1 MNKRVLFVIPYLY
14 EGGAQRALSNIEMNF
29 PDDWEIETLVN
40 SEYKKAYPVKGII
53 HSLGISETPKTDSVL
68 FQFRVFLK
76 RINKLKELKNT
87 GRYDACISMADSA
100 SVANILSGNKHCK
113 TIISIRTSLK
123 AMSRLAQYKYVV
135 NPLARVFYNSADKV
149 VAVSEELKK
158 ELIEEFK
165 IKQDIVVAIPNGYNL
180 EKILTKAKEPLE
192 DDIKSFIDG
201 KKVICNVG
209 RLSFPKGQWHLIRSF
224 KRIKAEIPEAVLMI
238 AGIGELEE
246 YLHKLTKELDL
257 EESVRFL
264 GHTDN
269 VYKYLKSS
277 DVFAFPSILEGF
289 PNAMAEAVCIGLPC
303 VATDF
308 KTGAREI
315 LAPEIQ
321 NDPMPIKEARDCSYG
336 ILTPLCSDNMPS
348 AIEEL
353 EEQERMYADA
363 VISLLRDDNK
373 MCHYREKSLE
383 RKKTLDIKNAVDKW
397 VGLLF

>member
-53 HSLGISETPKTDSVL
+53 HSLGISEKPKTDSVL
-68 FQFRVFLK
+68 FQFGVFLK
-76 RINKLKELKNT
+76 RIRKLKQLKST

-165 IKQDIVVAIPNGYNL
+165 IKKEKVVAIPNGYNL
-180 EKILTKAKEPLE
+180 DSILNRAEEPLE
-192 DDIKSFIDG
+192 EDIANFITG

-209 RLSFPKGQWHLIRSF
+209 RLSFPKGQWHLIRAF
-224 KRIKAEIPEAVLMI
+224 KRIKEAIPDSVLLI
-238 AGIGELEE
+238 AGTGELEE
-246 YLHKLTKELDL
+246 YLLKLADELKLND
-257 EESVRFL
+257 SIWFL

-269 VYKYLKSS
+269 VYKYLKSA
-277 DVFAFPSILEGF
+277 DVFAFPSILEGY
-289 PNAMAEAVCIGLPC
+289 PNAMAEAICVGVPC

-321 NDPMPIKEARDCSYG
+321 DDNRVINKSEECSYG
-336 ILTPLCSDNMPS
+336 ILTPLCSDNMLS
-348 AIEEL
+348 GSEEL
-353 EEQERMYADA
+353 EEQECIYASA
-363 VISLLRDDNK
+363 IIELLANDEILN
-373 MCHYREKSLE
+373 HYRQQCISS
-383 RKKTLDIKNAVDKW
+383 T
-397 VGLLF
+397 